1 LRRDV
6 LSKLLVNV
14 ALNPISALTRLG
26 THDLCVDPS
35 LRGVMLSVMH
45 ETLAVSK
52 ACGYDLSGQVDL
64 EQAID
69 PQARAR
75 THRASMLQDALQG
88 RAMETEAIL
97 GQVADFGRQHDVA
110 TPSIDIVLA
119 LLRGLDRSF
128 RR

>member
-1 LRRDV
+1 
-6 LSKLLVNV
+6 
-14 ALNPISALTRLG
+14 
-26 THDLCVDPS
+26 
-35 LRGVMLSVMH
+35 MLSVMH
-45 ETLAVSK
+45 ESLAVSK
-52 ACGYDLSGQVDL
+52 ACGYDLDGQVDL

-69 PQARAR
+69 PEARAR

-97 GQVADFGRQHDVA
+97 GQVADFARQHAVA
-110 TPSIDIVLA
+110 TPSIDVVLA